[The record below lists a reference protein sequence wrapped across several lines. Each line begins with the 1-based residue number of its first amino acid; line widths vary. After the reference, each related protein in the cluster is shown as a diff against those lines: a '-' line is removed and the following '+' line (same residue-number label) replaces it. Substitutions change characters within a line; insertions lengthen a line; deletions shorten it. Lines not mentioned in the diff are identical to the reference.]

1 MEFLHHV
8 WDFIFHIDSHLVELV
23 NNYGLYIYIIL
34 FLILFVETGL
44 VVAPFLPGDSLLFAA
59 GALAAGGDMN
69 ITLLLFVCFLGAFTG
84 NQLNF
89 SIGSGFGKS
98 FFAQEKK
105 YIKKEYLEKTQEFYA
120 RHGGKALIIGRYL
133 PFIRTFVP
141 FVAGLGKMNVTR
153 FTIYNLIGALLWVIP
168 VCGAG
173 YLFGNIPF
181 VKKNFSMI
189 ILVIL
194 FVSLLPMFIGILT
207 AMLRSKNQN

>member
-1 MEFLHHV
+1 MDLLHHA

-23 NNYGLYIYIIL
+23 NNYGVYIYIIL

-59 GALAAGGDMN
+59 GALAAGGEMN
-69 ITLLLFVCFLGAFTG
+69 ISLLLAVCFLGACTG

-89 SIGSGFGKS
+89 YIGSGFGKS

-105 YIKKEYLEKTQEFYA
+105 YIKKEYLERTQVFYA
-120 RHGGKALIIGRYL
+120 KHGGKALIIGRYL

-141 FVAGLGKMNVTR
+141 FVAGLGKMNPTR
-153 FTIYNLIGALLWVIP
+153 FTLYNLIGGLLWVLP
-168 VCGAG
+168 VCGSG

-181 VKKNFSMI
+181 VKKNFSLI
-189 ILVIL
+189 ILLIL
-194 FVSLLPMFIGILT
+194 FVSLLPMIIGVFMTLF
-207 AMLRSKNQN
+207 RSKRKN